1 MVKKT
6 LGRQKIE
13 MVKIKDESNLQVTFS
28 KRRSGLFKK
37 ASELCTLCG
46 VEIAIIVFS
55 PGNKVFSFGHPD
67 VENILNR
74 YVHNTKDTSPTWQLI
89 EAHRNAIIL
98 RLNAQLTE
106 MMSQIEAQKKRGE
119 ELDKMRKASQEQNW
133 WESPIEELSLPQLQ
147 FLRSAMA
154 ELKKIV
160 QREAEQLI
168 IQNTN
173 CQQLFPGSSSQG
185 TNTNSKQFFIGSSS
199 QEMDTNRQ
207 QFFPGSSSQGMDTNP
222 QQFFTGSSSQ
232 GMDTNPQQFFTGSSS
247 QGMNTNPRH
256 PPQFFSPPQHPP
268 QFFTRSSSQ
277 GMDTNPFTRSS
288 IQGMDTNPQL
298 FNEKSSQG
306 METNPQHPP
315 QFFTGSS
322 IQGMDTNPQQFFTRS
337 SSQGM
342 DTNPQHLPQFFTGSS
357 IQGMDTNPQQ
367 FFTRSSIQGMDTNPR
382 QLFPEKS
389 SQGMDTN
396 PQQFFTGSSIQEMDR
411 NPSLFFIGS
420 SSQGGT
426 PNYETMNNNMALNAN
441 RMGGEYID
449 PNMIAPTPNY
459 NPNPPAEGHIYPNP
473 EGSDILAPTS
483 PGFGS
488 GLF

>member
-74 YVHNTKDTSPTWQLI
+74 YVHNTRDTSPTWQLI
-89 EAHRNAIIL
+89 EAHRNAIIR

-207 QFFPGSSSQGMDTNP
+207 QFFPGSSSQGMD
-222 QQFFTGSSSQ
+222 
-232 GMDTNPQQFFTGSSS
+232 
-247 QGMNTNPRH
+247 
-256 PPQFFSPPQHPP
+256 
-268 QFFTRSSSQ
+268 
-277 GMDTNPFTRSS
+277 
-288 IQGMDTNPQL
+288 
-298 FNEKSSQG
+298 
-306 METNPQHPP
+306 
-315 QFFTGSS
+315 
-322 IQGMDTNPQQFFTRS
+322 
-337 SSQGM
+337 
-342 DTNPQHLPQFFTGSS
+342 
-357 IQGMDTNPQQ
+357 
-367 FFTRSSIQGMDTNPR
+367 
-382 QLFPEKS
+382 
-389 SQGMDTN
+389 
-396 PQQFFTGSSIQEMDR
+396 
-411 NPSLFFIGS
+411 
-420 SSQGGT
+420 
-426 PNYETMNNNMALNAN
+426 
-441 RMGGEYID
+441 
-449 PNMIAPTPNY
+449 
-459 NPNPPAEGHIYPNP
+459 
-473 EGSDILAPTS
+473 
-483 PGFGS
+483 
-488 GLF
+488 